1 MSVARD
7 LYAFKVKVFMG
18 AIRSSR
24 ASMILIAIYVLG
36 MLPSGIGMSLSVVNV
51 VKSGIDVTAYVN
63 QLAALLSSVTALL
76 LLSAYRGYVAY
87 EYEQTIL
94 FTSPIAPRTYLIVSL
109 LVDLTVLSVFLL
121 PLGIFLCMVIASLQ
135 LSILSTTLIVAGF
148 VLFLFFA
155 YFMKTSMSVLEAY
168 RQDALVKIVLTTI
181 ILLLML
187 PAASLAIPFP
197 IKYTELPY
205 PSTLL
210 AEILLNSVYGKT
222 PSVGAVLGIMSYF
235 LVSFAVFFF
244 CSNLNLYQLA
254 KPVPF
259 VSPFD
264 TSMRV
269 QMIKTGKN
277 IQFFSRFGFKT
288 SLSLDSK
295 SLQSFLMKKE
305 FVRIVRDGSLF
316 MVFMFYAVLLVIS
329 VATRPN
335 ETTFP
340 MWMFLLA
347 FYSFM
352 VPAMLTSNWRMVE
365 LDNLW
370 MPITSG
376 LNFGVVAKAILYD
389 FTLLAFAVPAAT
401 TVLLTF
407 INHAD
412 PIVPLVLVASAS
424 IIGSSANLYTMI
436 SFLSRKRRATPALM
450 INYAAMFLS
459 GLLIAPTYL
468 YAIYSFSIG
477 LDIVTQLVSAVP
489 VLIYSAVI
497 FRILSKQIEKEALK
511 IEI

>member
-7 LYAFKVKVFMG
+7 LYAFKVKVFLG
-18 AIRSSR
+18 ALRSSR
-24 ASMILIAIYVLG
+24 ASMILVAVYVLG

-51 VKSGIDVTAYVN
+51 VKGGVDITAYVN
-63 QLAALLSSVTALL
+63 QLAALLSSVIALL

-109 LVDLTVLSVFLL
+109 LADLTTLSVFLL
-121 PLGIFLCMVIASLQ
+121 PLGVFLCMVIVSLQ

-148 VLFLFFA
+148 ILFLFFA
-155 YFMKTSMSVLEAY
+155 YFTKTSLSILESY
-168 RQDALVKIVLTTI
+168 RQDSLVRIVLSI
-181 ILLLML
+181 ILVLLIL
-187 PAASLAIPFP
+187 PAVSLAVPFP
-197 IKYTELPY
+197 LKYNELPY

-210 AEILLNSVYGKT
+210 AEIMLNSVCGRT
-222 PSVGAVLGIMSYF
+222 PAVETVLGIAAYF
-235 LVSFAVFFF
+235 LASFTIFFF

-269 QMIKTGKN
+269 QTIKTGKN
-277 IQFFSRFGFKT
+277 IQFFSRYGFKI

-295 SLQSFLMKKE
+295 SLQRFLMKKE
-305 FVRIVRDGSLF
+305 FVRITRDGSLF
-316 MVFMFYAVLLVIS
+316 MVFLFYTVFLIIS
-329 VATRPN
+329 GVSRPN

-401 TVLLTF
+401 TVLLTI

-412 PIVPLVLVASAS
+412 PIVPIVLVASAS
-424 IIGSSANLYTMI
+424 IIGSSANLYTMV

-468 YAIYSFSIG
+468 YALFSFFVG
-477 LDIVTQLVSAVP
+477 LDVVAQLVSAVP
-489 VLIYSAVI
+489 VLIYSAVV
-497 FRILSKQIEKEALK
+497 FRILSKQIEKQALK